1 VCSEFELHSDNQK
14 GKTMNEQHVEKL
26 KALQVITDRF
36 KAVSEKLE
44 EFFGGNIWDCE
55 FGECVTEA
63 IDLALVL
70 AAETIG
76 ITPES
81 LSWFVWENDFGKKK
95 LSVCIDDQ
103 HNETVVDSIETFL
116 QFEVEAMKEQES

>member
-1 VCSEFELHSDNQK
+1 
-14 GKTMNEQHVEKL
+14 MNEQHVEKL

-44 EFFGGNIWDCE
+44 EFFGGNIWECE

-103 HNETVVDSIETFL
+103 HDETVVDSIETFL
-116 QFEVEAMKEQES
+116 QFEVEAMKAQSQSE

>member
-1 VCSEFELHSDNQK
+1 
-14 GKTMNEQHVEKL
+14 MNEKHVEKL

-36 KAVSEKLE
+36 KNVSDKLT
-44 EFFGGNIWDCE
+44 EFFGGNIWECE

-81 LSWFVWENDFGKKK
+81 LSWFVWESDFGKKK
-95 LSVCIDDQ
+95 LSACIDDQ
-103 HNETVVDSIETFL
+103 SNETVIDSIETFL
-116 QFEVEAMKEQES
+116 QFEFEAMKQQES